1 MACKQSTKPV
11 SAWQARVCHSHVQ
24 EAGFWLETN
33 GDGEESIPGA
43 VPRRPRGGKAAAA
56 AGQRSAQG
64 GESRALGGQEVAL
77 GLEDATGHTEEASL
91 DSFHNV
97 DDRGQDSSLGTDN
110 SSDDVL
116 NRSNN
121 VIT

>member
-1 MACKQSTKPV
+1 MSDK
-11 SAWQARVCHSHVQ
+11 
-24 EAGFWLETN
+24 EAEVEAAA
-33 GDGEESIPGA
+33 DGGE
-43 VPRRPRGGKAAAA
+43 VDAATAA

-77 GLEDATGHTEEASL
+77 GLEDATGHAEEASL

-116 NRSNN
+116 NGSNN
-121 VIT
+121 VITLYK